1 MKNEAHYWFDRLKM
15 LGVWVLDLE
24 STNIILKNE
33 CEGPV
38 VYAQVL
44 S

>member
-1 MKNEAHYWFDRLKM
+1 MKNETYYWFHRLEM
-15 LGVWVLDLE
+15 LRVWVLDLE

>member
-1 MKNEAHYWFDRLKM
+1 MKNETHYWFHRLKT
-15 LGVWVLDLE
+15 LRVWVLDLE

-33 CEGPV
+33 CEGAV
-38 VYAQVL
+38 VYVQAL